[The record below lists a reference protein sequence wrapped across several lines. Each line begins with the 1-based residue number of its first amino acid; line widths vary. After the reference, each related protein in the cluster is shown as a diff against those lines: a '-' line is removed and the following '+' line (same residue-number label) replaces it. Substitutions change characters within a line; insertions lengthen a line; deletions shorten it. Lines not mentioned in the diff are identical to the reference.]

1 MTTPLENIKAVDRGV
16 MLRLVDQI
24 QSASEG
30 PAMRV
35 KGNFGNL
42 LAEWEK
48 YQARYIETPTDE
60 TVAINNVVDAAYKAF
75 EYLTL
80 DTAKHT
86 AGMLGNHIKSLAP
99 KPSKIDVKVKVDAS
113 EFEKFIKPLESW
125 AKFHAGL
132 NNLSRR

>member
-24 QSASEG
+24 QNASEG
-30 PAMRV
+30 SVMNV
-35 KGNFGNL
+35 KGQFGDL
-42 LAEWEK
+42 LANWEK
-48 YQARYIETPTDE
+48 YQARYIEKPTDE
-60 TVAINNVVDAAYKAF
+60 TVAINNVVDATYKAF

-86 AGMLGNHIKSLAP
+86 AGMLGNHIKSLVP
-99 KPSKIDVKVKVDAS
+99 KPSKINATIKLDPSNV
-113 EFEKFIKPLESW
+113 EKFVKPLESW